1 MEMPDLSILIST
13 YQRPDHLY
21 RCLLS
26 LTVQERV
33 EGRFE
38 VVITD
43 DGSTDETFALVEYF
57 SDIANFPIKYTNHLH
72 QGFQLSRC
80 RNEGIAVSCAPYVL
94 ISDGDCVFPRDHVYW
109 HLQFRHRG
117 IVVAGDRYR
126 LSKTQSDRV
135 DEEIIRLGRV
145 DELVGSQERKRVRW
159 KALRGFIYSRMPLKM
174 RPRLT
179 GNNIAAWRDDLERVN
194 GFDENF
200 VGWGLEDRDL
210 QRRLRMLGIR
220 TRSIL
225 HRTAAYHLWHPAA
238 PSFARNNIGTKNY
251 EYYHQSSFAVRCH
264 LGLAERLPTTQN
276 LLRPSHRVNTQCPM
290 KPPLRREASDSLLP
304 HSVSK
309 AA

>member
-1 MEMPDLSILIST
+1 MEMPELSILIST

-26 LTVQERV
+26 LTVQAKV
-33 EGRFE
+33 AGRFE

-43 DGSTDETFALVEYF
+43 DGSTDETYALVEYF
-57 SDIANFPIKYTNHLH
+57 SSIANFPIHYTTHLH
-72 QGFQLSRC
+72 DGFQLSRC
-80 RNEGIAVSCAPYVL
+80 RNEGLALSCAPYVL
-94 ISDGDCVFPRDHVYW
+94 ITDGDCVFPPDHLYW
-109 HLQFRHRG
+109 HLQFRRRG
-117 IVVAGDRYR
+117 TVVAGDCYR
-126 LSKTQSDRV
+126 LSKTQSEQV
-135 DEEIIRLGRV
+135 NEEAIRLGRV
-145 DELVGSQERKRVRW
+145 DDWVSSQERKRVRW
-159 KALRGFIYSRMPLKM
+159 KALRGFLYSHMPFKM

-179 GNNIAAWRDDLERVN
+179 GNNIAAWRDDLEMVN

-225 HRTAAYHLWHPAA
+225 HRTAAYHLWHPVA

-251 EYYHQSSFAVRCH
+251 AYYHQTSYAMRCQP
-264 LGLAERLPTTQN
+264 GLEERRGTTQN
-276 LLRPSHRVNTQCPM
+276 FLLPSHCAQPQSPIMPT
-290 KPPLRREASDSLLP
+290 LRRDALESLTP